1 MPSAELSEAS
11 LTQLREIAVA
21 SVCALLATWL
31 LAKLLTQYARG
42 LWRIVVF
49 VWRVCNIVWFV
60 GWLWTLAQR
69 SPQAQLMAQRMLV
82 GGGPLALS
90 IWQQCFPA
98 SRSAPPAPTSPHSPW
113 EAEPGRGSAAHGPGA
128 SCSSRAATSA
138 PASSSHPDP
147 PQQAQQADALSRLSQ
162 VLRRFV

>member
-1 MPSAELSEAS
+1 MPSSEHDAS
-11 LTQLREIAVA
+11 ITQLREIAVA
-21 SVCALLATWL
+21 ALCALLATWL

-49 VWRVCNIVWFV
+49 IWRVLNLLWFAT
-60 GWLWTLAQR
+60 WLWSLVQR

-98 SRSAPPAPTSPHSPW
+98 SHSSPTQPRESSFSPDSAGPA
-113 EAEPGRGSAAHGPGA
+113 A
-128 SCSSRAATSA
+128 SYSSRAATSA
-138 PASSSHPDP
+138 PASSATQVPTLQEEE
-147 PQQAQQADALSRLSQ
+147 QQDALSRLSQ